1 MNCKHA
7 ISLSKDKVLIKIH
20 VTAGSSQSL
29 FPAGYNKWRHWIE
42 IKVKAAAKE
51 NKAND
56 EVITKIAEYFNRSS
70 KDISIVS
77 GQKGREKIISIK
89 NIPFKEVCSKIEESL
104 HGL

>member
-7 ISLSKDKVLIKIH
+7 ISLSKNEVLMKLH
-20 VTAGSSQSL
+20 VIPDSSQSL
-29 FPAGYNKWRHWIE
+29 FPAGYNKWRNCIE

-51 NKAND
+51 NKANN
-56 EVITKIAEYFNRSS
+56 EVITKIAEYFNHSS

-89 NIPFKEVCSKIEESL
+89 NVPIKNVCSKIEGSL